1 MAGLDVAIIGGGPA
15 GSTLGT
21 VLARRGHA
29 VAIFERER
37 MPREH
42 VGESLI
48 PGCLGLLEQTGV
60 LPKIESAGFNV
71 KNGATYVWGQT
82 RTPWTVRFE
91 EAAAGGALHA
101 LQVDRAKFDK
111 ILLDHSRESGVEVH
125 ENCNVLGPI
134 GSAGTVEGLRL
145 RFSDGSERN
154 APAAITVDASGQASV
169 LGSRLGL
176 RNLNERLRHVA
187 LYSYWTGG
195 KLLPDV
201 VQGLSAKDAGNILIV
216 AVDEGWIWHIPLA
229 GGVRSVGLVTDADLV
244 KGRSETA
251 RTDFLRR
258 LVRSTPEIAAL
269 LDGSEWTGR
278 PAKSISD
285 WSYQCR
291 PLSGP
296 HFLLVGDAA
305 CFVDPILS
313 SGVYLAVH
321 GAVRASLAIDKV
333 LNQPGLRDL
342 SLWWYES
349 EYFYEFDGF
358 VDLATHWYHGNKS
371 RDSWFWKA
379 RALVEPEAN
388 LSLRQAF
395 VYLSGGYRGERAL
408 ASERVLR
415 PTGGFDEAH
424 LQVLYD
430 NLGADLGGRSPTIVA
445 GASYAGATAGNGAG
459 PTENQIM
466 ARAPA
471 FVDGTEVTT
480 YMQPLDGTLEPC
492 LKISVP
498 DALGRP
504 RRLLATLESRPVVE
518 MVDGQTTG
526 NEIAARIAS
535 KGGFGSPDRA
545 REFVAQF
552 VTGLHRLGVVTIA

>member
-21 VLARRGHA
+21 LLARRGHT

-42 VGESLI
+42 IGESLI

-71 KNGATYVWGQT
+71 KNGATYVWGET

-91 EAAAGGALHA
+91 EAAAGGELHA

-111 ILLDHSRESGVEVH
+111 ILLDHSRESGVAVY

-134 GSAGTVEGLRL
+134 RSAGGIEGLRVRL
-145 RFSDGSERN
+145 SDGSERN
-154 APAAITVDASGQASV
+154 VPAAITVDASGQASV

-176 RNLNERLRHVA
+176 RNLNQRLRHVA
-187 LYSYWTGG
+187 LYSYWAGG
-195 KLLPDV
+195 KLLSDV
-201 VQGLSAKDAGNILIV
+201 VEGLSAKDAGNILIV

-229 GGVRSVGLVTDADLV
+229 GDVRSVGLVTDADLIR
-244 KGRSETA
+244 GRSETA

-258 LVRSTPEIAAL
+258 LVSSTPEIAAV

-296 HFLLVGDAA
+296 RFLLVGDAA

-333 LNQPGLRDL
+333 LNHPGLRDL

-358 VDLATHWYHGNKS
+358 VDLATHWYHGNKK

-408 ASERVLR
+408 AREHVLR

-430 NLGADLGGRSPTIVA
+430 NLGADLGERPPTFI
-445 GASYAGATAGNGAG
+445 AGATAGNG
-459 PTENQIM
+459 TELTEDQVM
-466 ARAPA
+466 TRAPA

-480 YMQPLDGTLEPC
+480 YMRPVDGTLEPC
-492 LKISVP
+492 LKITLP

-504 RRLLATLESRPVVE
+504 RRLLATLESRPVFE
-518 MVDGQTTG
+518 MVDGRTTG

-535 KGGFGSPDRA
+535 KGGFGSPDQA
-545 REFVAQF
+545 REFVAGF
-552 VTGLHRLGVVTIA
+552 VSGLHRLGVVTIV

>member
-21 VLARRGHA
+21 LLAQRGHT

-42 VGESLI
+42 IGESLI

-71 KNGATYVWGQT
+71 KDGATYVWGQT

-91 EAAAGGALHA
+91 EAAAGGELHA

-111 ILLDHSRESGVEVH
+111 ILLDHSRQSGVTVH

-134 GSAGTVEGLRL
+134 GSAQGVEGLRVRL
-145 RFSDGSERN
+145 SDGSERN
-154 APAAITVDASGQASV
+154 VPAAITVDASGQASV

-176 RNLNERLRHVA
+176 RNLNEQLRHVA

-195 KLLPDV
+195 KLLSDV
-201 VQGLSAKDAGNILIV
+201 VEGLSAKDAGNILIV
-216 AVDEGWIWHIPLA
+216 AVDEGWLWHIPLA
-229 GGVRSVGLVTDADLV
+229 GDVRSVGLVTDADLV
-244 KGRSETA
+244 RGRSGAA
-251 RTDFLRR
+251 RTDLLRH
-258 LVRSTPEIAAL
+258 LVQSTPEIAL
-269 LDGSEWTGR
+269 VLDGSEWTGR

-333 LNQPGLRDL
+333 LNNPGLRDL

-358 VDLATHWYHGNKS
+358 VDLATHWYHGNKN

-408 ASERVLR
+408 AREHVLR

-430 NLGADLGGRSPTIVA
+430 NLGADLGGRAPTVFA
-445 GASYAGATAGNGAG
+445 GAPPGNRAELSEGQVM
-459 PTENQIM
+459 T
-466 ARAPA
+466 RAPD

-480 YMQPLDGTLEPC
+480 YMQLLDGTLEPC
-492 LKISVP
+492 LKISLP

-504 RRLLATLESRPVVE
+504 RRLLATLESRPVFE
-518 MVDGQTTG
+518 MVDGRTTG

-535 KGGFGSPDRA
+535 TGAFGSPDQA
-545 REFVAQF
+545 RDFVAGF
-552 VTGLHRLGVVTIA
+552 VSELHQLGVVTIA

>member
-1 MAGLDVAIIGGGPA
+1 MTGLDVAIIGGGPA

-21 VLARRGHA
+21 LLARRGHT
-29 VAIFERER
+29 VAIFEREL

-42 VGESLI
+42 IGESLI

-60 LPKIESAGFNV
+60 LPKIESAGFNI

-111 ILLDHSRESGVEVH
+111 ILLDHSRESGVAVH

-134 GSAGTVEGLRL
+134 GSAAGVEGLRVRL
-145 RFSDGSERN
+145 SDGSERN
-154 APAAITVDASGQASV
+154 VPAAITVDASGQASV

-176 RNLNERLRHVA
+176 RNLNEQLRHVA

-201 VQGLSAKDAGNILIV
+201 FEGLSAKDAGNILIV
-216 AVDEGWIWHIPLA
+216 AVDEGWLWHIPLA
-229 GGVRSVGLVTDADLV
+229 GGVRSVGLVTDANLV
-244 KGRSETA
+244 RGRPKAA
-251 RTDFLRR
+251 RTDLLRR
-258 LVRSTPEIAAL
+258 LVRSTPEISAV
-269 LDGSEWTGR
+269 LDGSEWTAR

-333 LNQPGLRDL
+333 LTNPGLRDL

-349 EYFYEFDGF
+349 EYFHEFDGF
-358 VDLATHWYHGNKS
+358 VDLATHWYHGNKN

-395 VYLSGGYRGERAL
+395 IYLSGGYRGERAL
-408 ASERVLR
+408 ARKHVLR

-430 NLGADLGGRSPTIVA
+430 NLGADLGGRTPAIV
-445 GASYAGATAGNGAG
+445 AGATAGNGAEL
-459 PTENQIM
+459 TEGQVM
-466 ARAPA
+466 TRAPD

-492 LKISVP
+492 LKISLP

-504 RRLLATLESRPVVE
+504 QRLLATLESRPVFE
-518 MVDGQTTG
+518 MVDGRTTG

-535 KGGFGSPDRA
+535 TGAFGSPDQA
-545 REFVAQF
+545 RDFVAQF
-552 VTGLHRLGVVTIA
+552 VTGLHRLGVVTIS